1 MKKSLALTLA
11 LIMVLC
17 MLPVTA
23 LAANPGTQ
31 KVTIKLAYS
40 DYGYEPTGSKG
51 FTYTYSNPLYGGSG
65 WVYTLDPVEQYVTP
79 PRNVRIYF
87 YWI

>member
-23 LAANPGTQ
+23 LAASSTGHQISVKIYKVVLDSSQYLGYQNPEF
-31 KVTIKLAYS
+31 VTTITVTCQDVTEHS
-40 DYGYEPTGSKG
+40 GYNHFVNLKE
-51 FTYTYSNPLYGGSG
+51 F
-65 WVYTLDPVEQYVTP
+65 
-79 PRNVRIYF
+79 
-87 YWI
+87 